1 MQGLD
6 YCRQKAEES
15 RSSFLSG
22 FRFLPQ
28 EKRDAITV
36 LYAFCRELDD
46 VVDDYALIGLAYF
59 FRYECGAGNVELVA
73 RRFGQGIRR
82 HDAGASGQSGFAT
95 G

>member
-46 VVDDYALIGLAYF
+46 VVDD
-59 FRYECGAGNVELVA
+59 CSDPNVA
-73 RRFGQGIRR
+73 
-82 HDAGASGQSGFAT
+82 
-95 G
+95 